1 MAPELPL
8 SLGGERQNIMM
19 GNQDR
24 RQIPQA
30 SEDHTTLRG
39 ETIGGETLYTIQLK
53 GFIDDRWAEAYR
65 ITQAESVLFKRFR
78 LDRSTATIAFSCRTV
93 DGAIFVFDVLE
104 HLQTLLKSVND
115 RVEFWHTQNPAV
127 TPVYSALGVA

>member
-1 MAPELPL
+1 
-8 SLGGERQNIMM
+8 MM
-19 GNQDR
+19 GTQDR
-24 RQIPQA
+24 RPIPQA
-30 SEDHTTLRG
+30 REDHSTLRG

-65 ITQAESVLFKRFR
+65 ITQADSVLFKRFR
-78 LDRSTATIAFSCRTV
+78 LDRATATIGFSCRTV

-104 HLQTLLKSVND
+104 HLQTLLESVNE

-127 TPVYSALGVA
+127 PAVYGALGVA